1 MRLVTLFERLGKLRG
16 NGLPFSLIVTGL
28 FLIFEALFVDHAQ
41 AHTAVERIPG
51 FWSLFGFLSAVVL
64 VFFSKWLG
72 HLGLLKRE
80 DYYEH

>member
-41 AHTAVERIPG
+41 AHTAVERIPASGPCSVFSPPWCSSFSPNGWVIWG
-51 FWSLFGFLSAVVL
+51 F
-64 VFFSKWLG
+64 
-72 HLGLLKRE
+72 
-80 DYYEH
+80 